1 MKKLYF
7 LLILLLVINNLYIY
21 AQMPPHPLLLDKINK
36 GEIIKPY
43 ALSNLDMIRSKGVD
57 KPWSAPKQQLLNKQN
72 GLSRMFGPQ
81 TVPSGSWK
89 ALAVLVQFTDKPS
102 QVNATYFD
110 NLLFGQSTGTLSNYY
125 NKVSYGNLD
134 IITVTLPSTLGWI
147 TAPQPYSYYVNGNN
161 GMGSYPQNSQ
171 KLVEDIVNLIDPVI
185 DFSQYDNDGDGYVD
199 ALFIVHS
206 GSGAE
211 HNGNNNDMWSHSWTT
226 HTKPILD
233 EVQIYHYS
241 IVPEYWETAGDMTC
255 GVFAH
260 EMGHSV
266 FGLPDLYD
274 TDYSSMGL
282 GKWSLTAGGSW
293 NGTLGNSP
301 AFPDAWSH
309 IQMGYLNPTVVSDN
323 ISDQSINNVENNAEA
338 YLLKNSLCGTEY
350 FLVENRQKIGYDAY
364 LPGSGLCIYHVDNSA
379 ANNNNEWYPGH
390 TSSGHYKVALMQADG
405 LWSLEHSSSGNSGD
419 PYPGSSNNRNFGSIS
434 IPDSWNYNLSETGIG

>member
-57 KPWSAPKQQLLNKQN
+57 KPWSAPKQQMLNKQN
-72 GLSRMFGPQ
+72 GISRMFGPQ

-89 ALAVLVQFTDKPS
+89 ALAVLVKFTDKDS

-110 NLLFGQSTGTLSNYY
+110 NLLFGQSTGTVRDYY
-125 NKVSYGNLD
+125 NKVSYSNLD
-134 IITVTLPSTLGWI
+134 IITVNLPSTIGWI

-161 GMGSYPQNSQ
+161 GEGSYPQNSQ

-211 HNGNNNDMWSHSWTT
+211 HTGNNNDIWSHSWTT
-226 HTKPILD
+226 HTIPILD
-233 EVQIYHYS
+233 GVQIFHYS
-241 IVPEYWETAGDMTC
+241 IEPEYWENPGDMTC

-282 GKWSLTAGGSW
+282 GKWSLMAGGSW
-293 NGTLGNSP
+293 NG
-301 AFPDAWSH
+301 
-309 IQMGYLNPTVVSDN
+309 
-323 ISDQSINNVENNAEA
+323 SI
-338 YLLKNSLCGTEY
+338 
-350 FLVENRQKIGYDAY
+350 
-364 LPGSGLCIYHVDNSA
+364 
-379 ANNNNEWYPGH
+379 
-390 TSSGHYKVALMQADG
+390 
-405 LWSLEHSSSGNSGD
+405 
-419 PYPGSSNNRNFGSIS
+419 
-434 IPDSWNYNLSETGIG
+434 